1 LNRPAANRPGQADRT
16 RGAYAIWMHASQPG
30 VSPPRRKDE
39 IIHVLDGELR
49 VWCDGTAFTV
59 GCGDTITLPRCL
71 PHSFRVTS
79 PKTVRMMITVVPGGF
94 ERFYTA
100 VARLRLPNDIPE
112 LLDIG
117 EAFGIDYV
125 GRRLLD
131 SRGADQAGHT
141 PMAAAP
147 ASHRALVRTAAAASA
162 SRQSGYRVP
171 QTPA

>member
-1 LNRPAANRPGQADRT
+1 MMLIHRQYPADPITVIARSGEGDAVQSFGHETT
-16 RGAYAIWMHASQPG
+16 RIVVPAEATCGAYAIWMHAAQPG
-30 VSPPRRKDE
+30 FSPPRHIHRREDE

-59 GCGDTITLPRCL
+59 GCGDTVTLPRGL

-79 PKTVRMMITVVPGGF
+79 AGSVRMMITVVPGGF

-112 LLDIG
+112 LLDIS

-125 GRRLLD
+125 GRPLLD
-131 SRGADQAGHT
+131 
-141 PMAAAP
+141 
-147 ASHRALVRTAAAASA
+147 
-162 SRQSGYRVP
+162 
-171 QTPA
+171 